1 MSAVTHSRTT
11 ASAQPRWLLVASL
24 ALNLFFVGI
33 AGAMGVRYLLDTTQ
47 AVDQRNDLSKIERI
61 AARLPAADGDLL
73 RAEYARQRNAVEAA
87 RNAIHAKQDKIRA
100 ALRTEP
106 FDAAAMRT
114 AQAES
119 RAARESFYQVL
130 HGVVL
135 TAASRMSTVGRNKLA
150 DWRSDTR

>member
-1 MSAVTHSRTT
+1 MSAVTQSR
-11 ASAQPRWLLVASL
+11 SATSPQPRWLLVISL
-24 ALNLFFVGI
+24 ALNLFFIGI
-33 AGAMGVRYLLDTTQ
+33 AGSMAARYLFDTEVT
-47 AVDQRNDLSKIERI
+47 AQRSDLSKIDQI
-61 AARLPAADGDLL
+61 AARLPTADGDLL
-73 RAEYARQRNAVEAA
+73 RAEYARQRDTVEAA
-87 RNAIHAKQDKIRA
+87 RDAIHQKQDKIRA

-106 FDAAAMRT
+106 FDAAAMRA

-150 DWRSDTR
+150 DWRSKVR